1 LNKIF
6 DPYVSA
12 NRLLQIT
19 SPLGADVLMLYAIEG
34 HEQISG
40 LFEFELTVFSKRD
53 QLSAPD
59 IVGRP
64 VDFVL
69 KLDDEGQ
76 RTWNGI
82 VTQVTADGHNA
93 LGMRVFRLSVRP
105 FLWMLTQ
112 TSDCRIVHGKTT
124 QDITAL
130 YLIERGFDNFLFKL
144 VNPLP
149 VRDYCVQYNETAFT
163 YLTRLW
169 EEDGLF
175 WWFEHERGRHTLVI
189 ADSPTTYT
197 DAPNPAPKLVLQAVN
212 QDEMQTDLHDWHEA
226 QRFISG
232 VRTAQDWN
240 FEQPVHIVTGG
251 APSLFHVANNSTYEL
266 YEYPGRALTS
276 DLAKNAATFRM
287 HALEAEY
294 DRVTAQCFIRTLA
307 PGLRFTPRPYPE
319 GSVFEPY
326 VVTRITHHA
335 AESSYVAGEQKPAFY
350 NGEIAAIPARL
361 PATPHRLTPRPR
373 VDGVQMAVVFG
384 PPGEEI
390 YTDQYGRIQVRFPW
404 DRRGDISC
412 WMRVVQPW
420 GGAGWGAQVIP
431 RVGMEV
437 AVSYQDGDP
446 DRPMCVGAVVNPDN
460 MSAYLLP
467 TRKTR
472 MVFRS
477 KTYKAV
483 GYNEFSMED
492 ATGNEEYFMH
502 AQKDMNT
509 KVRNNASVRVDV
521 NAVESVGL
529 NKGVEVDNNMTQVVA
544 GDLSIAVGP
553 SGKGRLVSPAAT
565 TLATGVGRSA
575 YSLGDPQSAA
585 IGSGNFSVSVEQ
597 NMSESILQ
605 DRTEKVTGNKDSN
618 VLQNYTVEVGQVMT
632 INAQQR
638 IVLQSGQS
646 QIVLEADGTILIS
659 GQVVNVTGK
668 SMITHSADVIKM
680 N

>member
-1 LNKIF
+1 
-6 DPYVSA
+6 
-12 NRLLQIT
+12 
-19 SPLGADVLMLYAIEG
+19 M
-34 HEQISG
+34 
-40 LFEFELTVFSKRD
+40 
-53 QLSAPD
+53 
-59 IVGRP
+59 
-64 VDFVL
+64 
-69 KLDDEGQ
+69 
-76 RTWNGI
+76 
-82 VTQVTADGHNA
+82 
-93 LGMRVFRLSVRP
+93 
-105 FLWMLTQ
+105 
-112 TSDCRIVHGKTT
+112 
-124 QDITAL
+124 
-130 YLIERGFDNFLFKL
+130 
-144 VNPLP
+144 
-149 VRDYCVQYNETAFT
+149 
-163 YLTRLW
+163 
-169 EEDGLF
+169 
-175 WWFEHERGRHTLVI
+175 
-189 ADSPTTYT
+189 
-197 DAPNPAPKLVLQAVN
+197 QA
-212 QDEMQTDLHDWHEA
+212 DLHDWHEA

-251 APSLFHVANNSTYEL
+251 APSLFQVANNSTYEL
-266 YEYPGRALTS
+266 YEYPGRALTA
-276 DLAKNAATFRM
+276 DLAKNAAMFRM

-294 DRVTAQCFIRTLA
+294 DRVTAQCFMRTLA
-307 PGLRFTPRPYPE
+307 PGLKFTPHPYPE
-319 GSVFEPY
+319 GPVFEPY
-326 VVTRITHHA
+326 VVTRISHHA
-335 AESSYVAGEQKPAFY
+335 AESSYVAGEQVPAFY

-521 NAVESVGL
+521 NSVESVGL

-553 SGKGRLVSPAAT
+553 GGRGRIVSQAAT
-565 TLATGVGRSA
+565 TQPAGVGRTP
-575 YSLGDPQSAA
+575 YGLGEPQTAA
-585 IGSGNFSVSVEQ
+585 KGTGNFSLSVEE
-597 NMSESILQ
+597 NMSETIQ
-605 DRTEKVTGNKDSN
+605 KNRIEKVSQNKDSD
-618 VLQNYTVEVGQVMT
+618 VLQNYTIEVGDTMN
-632 INAQQR
+632 IMAKER

-646 QIVLEADGTILIS
+646 QIVLEKDGTILINGQRINLS
-659 GQVVNVTGK
+659 GEQQIIAT
-668 SMITHSADVIKM
+668 SAIVKI